1 MKAQRLEEQDI
12 WDITRHWMKL
22 VNEGTGGGEGGSGA
36 VPRAECRY
44 CRRGWTEAL
53 VPSPPP
59 PISCAEMVI
68 SKVMVGDG
76 AFGRCLG
83 HGDRGLM
90 NEISVLIKE
99 TPECSLALPPWRTQ

>member
-59 PISCAEMVI
+59 PRSPVPHTHPHPCNQLSPSWTNLTHTVKPNRFTPEGRG
-68 SKVMVGDG
+68 SKVTCQLAGE
-76 AFGRCLG
+76 R
-83 HGDRGLM
+83 
-90 NEISVLIKE
+90 K
-99 TPECSLALPPWRTQ
+99 SLL